1 MFNPS
6 KKFIG
11 VETLKAYNPSTA
23 HRRKERD
30 AEKKKN
36 KAERKITR
44 EQALLKKNPVVIKE
58 ELDKLEEMGEQA
70 YVAAVAL
77 LPQVQLLQLMAMQPT
92 LTLSLSGQ
100 TMTEGRTRRL
110 QKLQQLWAQ
119 VVSSVEAERRVRT
132 ADVSSVASVDPRSSS
147 SSSTVNARCLQ
158 QRLSNGERVPD
169 EDERRYYCPELCNT
183 GIFRH
188 PDGSVRPYPPPV
200 ANDKS
205 EQRRRFVETQ
215 QRRMRERRGPSR
227 HSDMSS
233 DSESEDESTAAA
245 TNSSSSSSSSKK
257 IPGADTAPAGAA
269 AEDFL
274 ASIPLPAEPP
284 PAPSSSQVPTVTGQ
298 QPAMPAPPSIPMVP
312 PLPFPVPPLGA
323 YSGASPPP
331 GGPHQVVSGFLSV
344 ESGNS
349 GPLRGLMVDWLRCV
363 VLSASPPKM
372 QGPHGPPA
380 FFPPGFVPYVGR
392 PVLLCA
398 FPQPPFMG
406 IPAPPSQL
414 VAHMQQMQ
422 QQQQQPEQQRVPPHT
437 QQGPPPSQPSPG
449 AAGLTNVQKRP
460 PQQRTPPT
468 PAKKQ
473 HTDNKLADA
482 SDLKAAM
489 AFVPTH
495 LRTKKLPATAKTQE
509 GPSISR
515 VSAYSMGTAALGRQG
530 GSGGASGQISGL
542 AKFLG
547 DSKKQQGEGGGIGGA
562 AKAPAPADLDRAFDE
577 FLKEVGAS

>member
-58 ELDKLEEMGEQA
+58 ELDKLEEMGVFPYA
-70 YVAAVAL
+70 AAAAVEA
-77 LPQVQLLQLMAMQPT
+77 AAGAAAADARYIC
-92 LTLSLSGQ
+92 SRYARSGEQ
-100 TMTEGRTRRL
+100 MTEGRTRRL

-132 ADVSSVASVDPRSSS
+132 ADVSSVASFDPRSSS
-147 SSSTVNARCLQ
+147 GVSSARSLQ
-158 QRLSNGERVPD
+158 QRLSHGERIPD
-169 EDERRYYCPELCNT
+169 EEERRYYCPELCNT

-188 PDGSVRPYPPPV
+188 PDGSIRPYPPPV

-215 QRRMRERRGPSR
+215 QRRMRESRGPSR

-233 DSESEDESTAAA
+233 DSESEDESPAAA
-245 TNSSSSSSSSKK
+245 TNSSSSSSKK
-257 IPGADTAPAGAA
+257 TQGADSAPAGEA

-284 PAPSSSQVPTVTGQ
+284 PPSASSSQVPTGSTQ
-298 QPAMPAPPSIPMVP
+298 QQAMPAHPSVP
-312 PLPFPVPPLGA
+312 VMPLPFPVPPLGG
-323 YSGASPPP
+323 YGGASPQPSAAGHLQ
-331 GGPHQVVSGFLSV
+331 GGP
-344 ESGNS
+344 
-349 GPLRGLMVDWLRCV
+349 
-363 VLSASPPKM
+363 
-372 QGPHGPPA
+372 PHGPPG
-380 FFPPGFVPYVGR
+380 FFPPAFVP
-392 PVLLCA
+392 
-398 FPQPPFMG
+398 PFFG
-406 IPAPPSQL
+406 IPPAPSQL

-422 QQQQQPEQQRVPPHT
+422 GQQQQPEQQRISPHP
-437 QQGPPPSQPSPG
+437 QQGPQIQQPSPA
-449 AAGLTNVQKRP
+449 AAGPSTTVQKRP
-460 PQQRTPPT
+460 PQQRTPPV

-473 HTDNKLADA
+473 QTDSKPAGA
-482 SDLKAAM
+482 SDLKAAI

-495 LRTKKLPATAKTQE
+495 LRTKKLPATAKIQE

-530 GSGGASGQISGL
+530 GSGGASGERGQTSSL
-542 AKFLG
+542 AKFLEAN
-547 DSKKQQGEGGGIGGA
+547 KQQGEGKGIGGTP
-562 AKAPAPADLDRAFDE
+562 KAPAPADLDRAFDE